1 MPYPKIVSVSGRA
14 STGIS
19 RPFFCDADDGHSYF
33 VKRNNVSWDNLV
45 TEFLVGS
52 LAVDYGLPVAP
63 ISLLEISE
71 ALAEQAVVKDK
82 HEFQPGI
89 AFGSTR
95 IPFSDDLRES
105 HLSLISD
112 EDKIRCLCFDW
123 WIRNND
129 RRLTVLGGDSNLLWD
144 PIMGNLQVIDHDRC
158 LDSDFDPEEFY
169 REHAFRSARE
179 LVEKSTLKKLRTKF
193 ESAIYSLDK
202 IWKTIPEE
210 WLTDPVG
217 ESRISFTMHDVE
229 SMLMKPEFPADG
241 ILPV

>member
-1 MPYPKIVSVSGRA
+1 MTHPKIIGISGRS
-14 STGIS
+14 STGLS

-33 VKRNNVSWDNLV
+33 VKRDNVSWDSLV
-45 TEFLVGS
+45 TEYLISS

-63 ISLLEISE
+63 LTLLEIPE
-71 ALAEQAVVKDK
+71 ELTELADIKDR
-82 HEFQPGI
+82 HEFLPGI

-95 IPFSDDLRES
+95 IPFSDDVRES

-112 EDKIRCLCFDW
+112 EKKIQCLCFDW
-123 WIRNND
+123 WVRNSD
-129 RRLTVLGGDSNLLWD
+129 RKLNMLGGDSNLLWD
-144 PIMGNLQVIDHDRC
+144 PIMGSLQVIDHDRC
-158 LDSDFDPEEFY
+158 LDQGFDPEEFH
-169 REHAFRSARE
+169 REHAFRDSRE
-179 LVEKSTLKKLRTKF
+179 LLKKATLKKLRTKF

-210 WLTDPVG
+210 WLVNAVG

-229 SMLMKPEFPADG
+229 SILINPEFPADG